1 MDRGQLI
8 ETMQEILG
16 PEGVIH
22 KREELRTYECDG
34 LMNYRVIPDLVVL
47 PESAEQVQQIVK
59 TCYDEGIPFVARG
72 SGTGLSGGALPVE
85 SGVLIVLTRMRRIL
99 EVDIPNGRVV
109 VEPGVINVWVSQ
121 EVAGEGYYYAPD
133 PASQIVSSIGG
144 NLAENS
150 GGVHCLKYGF
160 TTNHVMGAEV
170 VLPDGS
176 VVHIG
181 GGKSPDAPG
190 YELLGAFVGSEG
202 TLGIATKI
210 TLRIL
215 RQPEAVRTLLAAF
228 KDTEEAGGAV
238 SGIIGGGI
246 LPAAI
251 EMMDALTIQAV
262 EKQVSPGFPEAG
274 AILIVELDGPEAEVA
289 NQFEQVKKVCEENNA
304 SELRVAE
311 DDEERALFWKG
322 RKAAFG
328 AMGSISNDYYVQD
341 GVVPRTELGATLK
354 KISELSEEY
363 GLRVANVFHAGDGNL
378 HPARPL
384 RQRHPRRGGE
394 SRGTGRGDRLRLPGA
409 RWVAHGRARHRARQ
423 DEVHAPDVHRGRHGR
438 DAAPQVRLR
447 PAQDLQ
453 PRQDIPDAPPLRRT
467 PRPLPHAPGPEGRP
481 RGELLMQTQ
490 NLPTEELQNIVGA
503 QNVREAT
510 ADDAIEGVEPSLVVE
525 PGTIEEIER
534 GHEAREPR
542 GARRLDRAA
551 AVRRW
556 ALGIL
561 LDEWTS
567 SSAPC
572 AWTESSSTFREI
584 RSYAPRPA

>member
-22 KREELRTYECDG
+22 KHEELRTYECDG

-47 PESAEQVQQIVK
+47 PESAEQVQQMVK
-59 TCYDEGIPFVARG
+59 ACYDEGIPFVARG

-109 VEPGVINVWVSQ
+109 VEPGVINMWVSQ
-121 EVAGEGYYYAPD
+121 EVADEGYYYAPD

-251 EMMDALTIQAV
+251 EMMDALTIEAV

-289 NQFEQVKKVCEENNA
+289 NQFDAGHKG
-304 SELRVAE
+304 LRG
-311 DDEERALFWKG
+311 ERRLGDKG
-322 RKAAFG
+322 RRGRRG
-328 AMGSISNDYYVQD
+328 ARPVLEGPQGRLRRD
-341 GVVPRTELGATLK
+341 GLHLQRLLRPGRGRPAHGARGGPEEDNGPERGVRPQGGQRLPR
-354 KISELSEEY
+354 
-363 GLRVANVFHAGDGNL
+363 RRRQPP
-378 HPARPL
+378 PARPL
-384 RQRHPRRGGE
+384 RQRCPRRGRE
-394 SRGTGRGDRLRLPGA
+394 GRGSRRGHRFRLPGA
-409 RWVAHGRARHRARQ
+409 RRARSRAST
-423 DEVHAPDVHRGRHGR
+423 AS
-438 DAAPQVRLR
+438 
-447 PAQDLQ
+447 
-453 PRQDIPDAPPLRRT
+453 
-467 PRPLPHAPGPEGRP
+467 
-481 RGELLMQTQ
+481 
-490 NLPTEELQNIVGA
+490 GA
-503 QNVREAT
+503 TR
-510 ADDAIEGVEPSLVVE
+510 
-525 PGTIEEIER
+525 
-534 GHEAREPR
+534 
-542 GARRLDRAA
+542 
-551 AVRRW
+551 
-556 ALGIL
+556 
-561 LDEWTS
+561 
-567 SSAPC
+567 
-572 AWTESSSTFREI
+572 
-584 RSYAPRPA
+584 

>member
-22 KREELRTYECDG
+22 KHEELRTYECDG
-34 LMNYRVIPDLVVL
+34 LMNYRVVPDLVVL

-59 TCYDEGIPFVARG
+59 ACYDEGIPFVARG
-72 SGTGLSGGALPVE
+72 SGTGLSGGALPVK

-170 VLPDGS
+170 VLADGS

-262 EKQVSPGFPEAG
+262 ENQVSPGFPEAG

-289 NQFEQVKKVCEENNA
+289 SQFDQVIQVCEENDA
-304 SELRVAE
+304 SEIRVAE

-354 KISELSEEY
+354 EISNLSEEY

-378 HPARPL
+378 HPLVLYDNDIPGEAEKAEEL
-384 RQRHPRRGGE
+384 AADIVFACLEHGG
-394 SRGTGRGDRLRLPGA
+394 SLTGE
-409 RWVAHGRARHRARQ
+409 HGI
-423 DEVHAPDVHRGRHGR
+423 GR
-438 DAAPQVRLR
+438 DKMKYMPQ
-447 PAQDLQ
+447 
-453 PRQDIPDAPPLRRT
+453 
-467 PRPLPHAPGPEGRP
+467 
-481 RGELLMQTQ
+481 MF
-490 NLPTEELQNIVGA
+490 
-503 QNVREAT
+503 T
-510 ADDAIEGVEPSLVVE
+510 ADDMDVMQLLRCAFDPHRICN
-525 PGTIEEIER
+525 PGKIFPTPRLCGER
-534 GHEAREPR
+534 PGPFHMHPVQKAGLAEN
-542 GARRLDRAA
+542 
-551 AVRRW
+551 
-556 ALGIL
+556 
-561 LDEWTS
+561 
-567 SSAPC
+567 
-572 AWTESSSTFREI
+572 F
-584 RSYAPRPA
+584 